1 MRDVLVLGAGP
12 AGSTAAHLLAR
23 EGHDVLLLEK
33 AEFPRFHIGESLLP
47 CDLPIFERLGF
58 DPSNTGYLRKAGAE
72 FFDESTG
79 DYTEFCFGDAIDG
92 SLDHAYQVER
102 ARFDHEL
109 AKLAGVAGAEL
120 RFGVRAA
127 GVEIG
132 DEGVVVET
140 EGGSE
145 RARFLIDAT
154 GQDAVLGR
162 KRRSLEPI
170 RGFGVLAAYTQFTDI
185 NPDARTELET
195 TGNIKI
201 LVRDGGW
208 AWVIPLAGGRLSF
221 GVVTRRRGANAS
233 LVDEALA
240 DSPLMQRLTLGA
252 TRGESRLTRNFA
264 YVNRESH
271 GARYACVGDA
281 AGFLD
286 PVFSSGVSLAMLGA
300 ESVADVLSPALSEGR
315 EGEPGLLKDVVAK
328 NHGAYES
335 FGSLI
340 HRFYHTQLVRH
351 FFFHPKPEAQLRA
364 GLISLLAGDSGRADN
379 SFEAPM
385 LSGRQHWRVDTLTT
399 AGRNGDA

>member
-1 MRDVLVLGAGP
+1 M
-12 AGSTAAHLLAR
+12 
-23 EGHDVLLLEK
+23 
-33 AEFPRFHIGESLLP
+33 P
-47 CDLPIFERLGF
+47 CDLPIFDRLGF
-58 DPSNTGYLRKAGAE
+58 SPSRAGYLRKAGAE

-79 DYTEFCFGDAIDG
+79 EFTEFSFGDALDG
-92 SLDHAYQVER
+92 RLDHAYQVER

-109 AKLAGVAGAEL
+109 AELAGAAGAEL
-120 RFGVRAA
+120 RFGVRAS

-132 DEGVVVET
+132 ADGVVVKA

-154 GQDAVLGR
+154 GQDALLGH

-170 RGFGVLAAYTQFTDI
+170 RGFGVLAAYTHFSDLD
-185 NPDARTELET
+185 PGARAELEA

-221 GVVTRRRGANAS
+221 GVVTRKRGAGPS

-240 DSPLMQRLTLGA
+240 ESPLMQRLTRGA
-252 TRGESRLTRNFA
+252 TRGDARLTRNFA

-281 AGFLD
+281 AGLLD

-300 ESVADVLSPALSEGR
+300 EAVADVLAPALDEGR
-315 EGEPGLLKDVVAK
+315 EAAPALLEAAAAK
-328 NHGAYES
+328 NHAAYES

-340 HRFYHTQLVRH
+340 HRFYHTHLVRH

-385 LSGRQHWRVDTLTT
+385 LSGRQRWRVDTLAT
-399 AGRNGDA
+399 AARANEA